1 MITDVHTQTN
11 IPVNSGQIGEET
23 DAMDSFEVGTSSLDS
38 LLGTTTTD
46 KLQPTTSG
54 ISCDLKTP
62 EERVNLASSRLIL
75 RLHQR
80 QQEVAKNKQKEKI
93 ESGLR
98 DKLEAISDEED
109 ESNRTDQE

>member
-11 IPVNSGQIGEET
+11 IHVNSGQIGKET
-23 DAMDSFEVGTSSLDS
+23 DTMDSFEVGTSSLDS

-46 KLQPTTSG
+46 KTSG

-98 DKLEAISDEED
+98 DKLETISDEED